1 MAIFKNWRRAMTI
14 ALAIFLCLFAA
25 VIVQLIVQ
33 STGSQSGSAAGLVD
47 GSLTK
52 CPAKD
57 NCVCS
62 EFKEDSKHYVNP
74 IKLSQTE
81 LHDALP
87 RLITVIQNMGGTI
100 QMEKE
105 TYVAATFSSALFK
118 FVDDLE
124 VRLDSERLIIHL
136 RSASR
141 VGTSDLGANKKRV
154 TQLKALY
161 AMTNKA
167 N

>member
-1 MAIFKNWRRAMTI
+1 MTI
-14 ALAIFLCLFAA
+14 ALVIILCLFAA
-25 VIVQLIVQ
+25 VVVQLIVQ
-33 STGSQSGSAAGLVD
+33 SINSQTGSAAGLVD
-47 GSLTK
+47 GSLAK
-52 CPAKD
+52 CPAGD

-62 EFKEDSKHYVNP
+62 EYKEDSKHFVNP
-74 IKLSQTE
+74 IKIPPME

-87 RLITVIQNMGGTI
+87 RLISVIQNMGGTV
-100 QMEKE
+100 QKE
-105 TYVAATFSSALFK
+105 NDNYIAATFSSALFK

-124 VRLDSERLIIHL
+124 VRLDSEKLVIHL

-141 VGTSDLGANKKRV
+141 VGKSDLGANKKRV